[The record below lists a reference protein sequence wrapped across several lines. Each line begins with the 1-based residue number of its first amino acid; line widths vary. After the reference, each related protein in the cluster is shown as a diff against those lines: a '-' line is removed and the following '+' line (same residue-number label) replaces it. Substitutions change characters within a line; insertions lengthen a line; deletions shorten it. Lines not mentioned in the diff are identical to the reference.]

1 MQLEIPGREVVT
13 DSLERL
19 GSCTARELVL
29 DLVGQGFPSALAQRG
44 VRRVLDS
51 RHALIGSG
59 LRLRVALSE

>member
-1 MQLEIPGREVVT
+1 VELEIPGRELVI

-59 LRLRVALSE
+59 LRLHVAPSK